1 MDKSVFAII
10 ISSIAIFIAGVAAF
24 SLEFDFQNS
33 SFTIGALTLLV
44 TLLVGWQ
51 IYNTIGIEDKIHK
64 VAKKEA
70 EEEAE
75 KASKIVMLVTFAQQG
90 RAAKN
95 KGNIAD
101 AISSLFN
108 ALVIWE
114 KGMDSPLAKETYN
127 YCFDK
132 LTEIFKKNVIFEVES
147 AEEKDIYLKAALKT
161 EMRQLIDIVTNQV
174 VVKSTVNKKEC

>member
-10 ISSIAIFIAGVAAF
+10 ISIIAIFIAGVAAF

-70 EEEAE
+70 EMEAE
-75 KASKIVMLVTFAQQG
+75 KASKIAMLVTFAQQG
-90 RAAKN
+90 RATYN
-95 KGNIAD
+95 KRNIAD
-101 AISSLFN
+101 TISSLFI
-108 ALVIWE
+108 ALAIWE
-114 KGMDSPLAKETYN
+114 KEMDSPLAKEAYN
-127 YCFDK
+127 YCIDK
-132 LTEIFKKNVIFEVES
+132 LTEILKPNIIFEVES
-147 AEEKDIYLKAALKT
+147 AEEKDTYLKAALKT
-161 EMRQLIDIVTNQV
+161 EMRLLIDFVTNQV
-174 VVKSTVNKKEC
+174 VIKSKGCKKDC

>member
-1 MDKSVFAII
+1 MNKSTFAII
-10 ISSIAIFIAGVAAF
+10 ISIIAIFIAGVAAS

-75 KASKIVMLVTFAQQG
+75 KASKIAMLVTFAQQG
-90 RAAKN
+90 RAANN

-108 ALVIWE
+108 ALAIWE
-114 KGMDSPLAKETYN
+114 KGMDSPLAKEAYN
-127 YCFDK
+127 YCIDK
-132 LTEIFKKNVIFEVES
+132 LTEISKLDVVFDVES
-147 AEEKDIYLKAALKT
+147 AEEKDIYIKAALKT
-161 EMRQLIDIVTNQV
+161 EIRPLIDFATDRI
-174 VVKSTVNKKEC
+174 VVKSKGCKKDC

>member
-51 IYNTIGIEDKIHK
+51 IYNTIGIEGKIHK

-75 KASKIVMLVTFAQQG
+75 KASKIAMLVTFAQQG
-90 RAAKN
+90 RATNN

-108 ALVIWE
+108 ALAIWE
-114 KGMDSPLAKETYN
+114 KGMDSPLAKEAYN
-127 YCFDK
+127 YCIDK
-132 LTEIFKKNVIFEVES
+132 LTEIFRRDVIFEVES

-161 EMRQLIDIVTNQV
+161 EVRLLIDFVTERV
-174 VVKSTVNKKEC
+174 VVKLKDNKTDC